1 MIVGEAR
8 LASRMADA
16 IKDEA
21 SDDAAFEKRVTE
33 SAARVVAM
41 KERRGLARC

>member
-1 MIVGEAR
+1 MIVGDAS
-8 LASRMADA
+8 LATEMADA

-21 SDDAAFEKRVTE
+21 SDDSDFAKRVTE

-41 KERRGLARC
+41 KQRRGLARC